1 VSDAATVVGDPADV
15 VGLIRQRLA
24 ALAPARLELID
35 DSARHAGHAG
45 ARSGGGH
52 YRLLIVAEAF
62 AGQPRLRR
70 HRLVHAALGEL
81 MHGRI
86 HALSVQ
92 ALSPQE
98 ASSAAELTV

>member
-1 VSDAATVVGDPADV
+1 MSDSARVVGDSAGV
-15 VGLIRQRLA
+15 VRLIRQRLA
-24 ALAPARLELID
+24 ALAPTRLELID

-52 YRLLIVAEAF
+52 YHLLIVAEAF

-70 HRLVHAALGEL
+70 HRLVHEALGEL
-81 MHGRI
+81 LHGRI

-98 ASSAAELTV
+98 ASSAAKLTV